1 MVNSQKR
8 LAENIEAALKQAEKL
23 AIDKKHKNIAIAHLF
38 NYLIEDQNG
47 FIYRFLKS
55 LNVPMKAMQAEINR
69 ELARIG
75 SDYGKNLNYGQQFS
89 KHLGDLL
96 QGAEDYQEKR
106 QANEIASQDL
116 LMALFDLKN
125 NELTHWLNNYVNRA
139 SAHKKL
145 ADYQER
151 RTVDRDDVSLSF
163 PALSKYAR
171 NLNASYRAGE
181 MDPIIGREK
190 ELADMV
196 LILSR
201 RPKNNPLLI
210 GEAGVG
216 KTALVEGL
224 VQRIEEDKLPSSLK
238 GTIVMALDIGALIA
252 GAKYRGD
259 FEERLKAVLDEVRS
273 SQGKIILFIDE
284 IHTIVGAGKTEG
296 AMDAGN
302 LLKPMLARGEIHCI
316 GATTHQE
323 YHQYFEK
330 DRALDRRF
338 QRILVD
344 QPTLVESQAILKGL
358 QAQHESYHQV
368 FIEDQAIEASV
379 TLSNRYMTDRYLP
392 DKAIDVLDIACAEVS
407 MTLKEAPV
415 SLLAAKERRYHLE
428 LTLAKTQTASDS
440 QADETDKLQQALSS
454 AQNEE
459 ASLEE
464 QWQAEKALLRDWQ
477 DYRQNLLQTRLDLRQ
492 AQKDFDSQAVKVLQE
507 EKIPQLEDKI
517 KRVQADYQTIL
528 DGSDGPLL
536 DPWVRKNDVAKV
548 IARQT
553 GIPVAQ
559 VAEHERE
566 KLMHL
571 ASRLHQRIVGQDPAV
586 QAVSQAVIRSRADV
600 QDPNRPIGSFL
611 FLGPTGVGKT
621 ELAKALA
628 DQLFNDEEKII
639 RLDMSEYMEKHSVAR
654 LVGAPPG
661 YVGYEEG
668 GQLTEAVRRQPYAV
682 ILLDEIEKAHRDVF
696 NLLLQILDD
705 GRLTD
710 NQGQVIDFKNTILIM
725 TSNLGSDILLADML
739 QHKNSEISLEA
750 RQAVSKKLQEHFR
763 PEFLNRIDD
772 TILFSALSKENMEAI
787 VEKLLDQLKVRLS
800 QQDII
805 LTYQEGLKDCLAD
818 SAYEPEFGARPLKR
832 FIRKHLETPLAERII
847 SGQIKAQDQVNLSYD
862 KDSEQVTFKVKEK

>member
-1 MVNSQKR
+1 MVNHKKR
-8 LAENIEAALKQAEKL
+8 LAENIEAALKEAENL
-23 AIDKKHKNIAIAHLF
+23 AIEKKHKNIAIAHVF
-38 NYLIEDQNG
+38 NYLIEDQDS
-47 FIYRFLKS
+47 FTYRFLKS

-69 ELARIG
+69 ELSRLG
-75 SDYGKNLNYGQQFS
+75 SDYGKNLNYGQQFT
-89 KHLGDLL
+89 KQVGDLF
-96 QGAEDYQEKR
+96 QGAENYREKR
-106 QANEIASQDL
+106 QANEITSQDL

-145 ADYQER
+145 AEYQEK
-151 RTVDRDDVSLSF
+151 RTIESDDMNLSF
-163 PALSKYAR
+163 PAISKYAR

-190 ELADMV
+190 ELAEMV

-201 RPKNNPLLI
+201 RTKNNPLLI

-224 VQRIEEDKLPSSLK
+224 VQHIEEAKLPSSLK

-259 FEERLKAVLDEVRS
+259 FEERLKAVLDEVKA

-338 QRILVD
+338 QRILVE
-344 QPTLVESQAILKGL
+344 QPTLFESQAILKGL
-358 QAQHESYHQV
+358 QAQYESYHHV

-379 TLSNRYMTDRYLP
+379 TLSDRYMTDRYLP

-407 MTLKEAPV
+407 MVLKEAPA
-415 SLLAAKERRYHLE
+415 SLLTARQDRYDLE
-428 LTLAKTQTASDS
+428 LTLANSHLTSSGQDDEVNQVKEDLARAQEKETALND
-440 QADETDKLQQALSS
+440 
-454 AQNEE
+454 
-459 ASLEE
+459 
-464 QWQAEKALLRDWQ
+464 QWQAEKALLKNWQ
-477 DYRQNLLQTRLDLRQ
+477 DYRQKFFQAHLDLKQ
-492 AQKDFDSQAVKVLQE
+492 AQKSFDSRVVKVLE
-507 EKIPQLEDKI
+507 EESIPQLEEKI
-517 KRVQADYQTIL
+517 KKVKADYQAVL
-528 DGSDGPLL
+528 KDGDQALL

-559 VAEHERE
+559 VAEEERK

-628 DQLFNDEEKII
+628 DQLFNDEEKN
-639 RLDMSEYMEKHSVAR
+639 H
-654 LVGAPPG
+654 P
-661 YVGYEEG
+661 
-668 GQLTEAVRRQPYAV
+668 
-682 ILLDEIEKAHRDVF
+682 
-696 NLLLQILDD
+696 
-705 GRLTD
+705 
-710 NQGQVIDFKNTILIM
+710 
-725 TSNLGSDILLADML
+725 
-739 QHKNSEISLEA
+739 
-750 RQAVSKKLQEHFR
+750 FR
-763 PEFLNRIDD
+763 HE
-772 TILFSALSKENMEAI
+772 
-787 VEKLLDQLKVRLS
+787 
-800 QQDII
+800 
-805 LTYQEGLKDCLAD
+805 
-818 SAYEPEFGARPLKR
+818 
-832 FIRKHLETPLAERII
+832 
-847 SGQIKAQDQVNLSYD
+847 
-862 KDSEQVTFKVKEK
+862 

>member
-1 MVNSQKR
+1 MVNHKKR
-8 LAENIEAALKQAEKL
+8 LAENIEAALKEAENL
-23 AIDKKHKNIAIAHLF
+23 AIEKKHKNIAIAHVF
-38 NYLIEDQNG
+38 NYLIEDQDS
-47 FIYRFLKS
+47 FTYRFLKS

-69 ELARIG
+69 ELSRLG
-75 SDYGKNLNYGQQFS
+75 SDYGKNLNYGQQFT
-89 KHLGDLL
+89 KQVGDLF
-96 QGAEDYQEKR
+96 QGAENYREKR
-106 QANEIASQDL
+106 QANEITSQDL

-145 ADYQER
+145 AEYQEK
-151 RTVDRDDVSLSF
+151 RTIESDDMNLSF
-163 PALSKYAR
+163 PAISKYAR

-190 ELADMV
+190 ELAEMV

-201 RPKNNPLLI
+201 RTKNNPLLI

-224 VQRIEEDKLPSSLK
+224 VQHIEEAKLPSSLK

-259 FEERLKAVLDEVRS
+259 FEERLKAVLDEVKA

-338 QRILVD
+338 QRILVE
-344 QPTLVESQAILKGL
+344 QPTLFESQAILKGL
-358 QAQHESYHQV
+358 QAQYESYHHV

-379 TLSNRYMTDRYLP
+379 TLSDRYMTDRYLP

-407 MTLKEAPV
+407 MVLKEAPA
-415 SLLAAKERRYHLE
+415 SLLTARQDRYDLE
-428 LTLAKTQTASDS
+428 LTLANSHLTSSGQDEEVNQVKEDLARAQEKETALND
-440 QADETDKLQQALSS
+440 
-454 AQNEE
+454 
-459 ASLEE
+459 
-464 QWQAEKALLRDWQ
+464 QWQAEKALLKNWQ
-477 DYRQNLLQTRLDLRQ
+477 DYRQKFFQAHLDLKQ
-492 AQKDFDSQAVKVLQE
+492 AQKSFDSRVVKVLE
-507 EKIPQLEDKI
+507 EESIPQLEEKI
-517 KRVQADYQTIL
+517 KKVKADYQAVL
-528 DGSDGPLL
+528 KDGDQALL

-559 VAEHERE
+559 VAEEERK

-739 QHKNSEISLEA
+739 QHKNSEISHEA
-750 RQAVSKKLQEHFR
+750 RQAVTKKLQEHFR

-772 TILFSALSKENMEAI
+772 TILFSALSKEDMEAI

-800 QQDII
+800 QQDIFI
-805 LTYQEGLKDCLAD
+805 SYQEGLKDCLAE
-818 SAYEPEFGARPLKR
+818 SAYQPEYGARPLKR

-847 SGQIKAQDQVNLSYD
+847 SGQIQAQDQVTLSYD
-862 KDSEQVTFKVKEK
+862 KDSEQVIFKVK

>member
-1 MVNSQKR
+1 MVNSKKR
-8 LAENIEAALKQAEKL
+8 LAENIEAALKQAENL
-23 AIDKKHKNIAIAHLF
+23 AIEKKHKNIAIAHVF

-69 ELARIG
+69 ELSRIG
-75 SDYGKNLNYGQQFS
+75 SNYGKNLNYGQHFS
-89 KHLGDLL
+89 KQLGDLL

-116 LMALFDLKN
+116 LMALFDQKN

-145 ADYQER
+145 ADYQEKR
-151 RTVDRDDVSLSF
+151 MVDKDDVSLSF

-201 RPKNNPLLI
+201 RSKNNPLLI

-224 VQRIEEDKLPSSLK
+224 VQHIEKDKLPSSLK
-238 GTIVMALDIGALIA
+238 DTIVMALDIGALIA

-338 QRILVD
+338 QRILID

-358 QAQHESYHQV
+358 QAQHESYHHV

-379 TLSNRYMTDRYLP
+379 ALSDRYMTDRYLP

-407 MTLKEAPV
+407 MALKKVPD
-415 SLLAAKERRYHLE
+415 SLLAAREERYHME
-428 LTLAKTQTASDS
+428 LTLANAQTASDG
-440 QADETDKLQQALSS
+440 QADEKDKLQQALSS

-459 ASLEE
+459 ASLEK
-464 QWQAEKALLRDWQ
+464 QWQVEKNLLKDWQ
-477 DYRQNLLQTRLDLRQ
+477 DYRQNLLQARLDLAQ
-492 AQKDFDSQAVKVLQE
+492 AQKDFNSQAVKILQE
-507 EKIPQLEDKI
+507 ESIPQHEDKI
-517 KRVQADYQTIL
+517 RQVQADYQAIL

-750 RQAVSKKLQEHFR
+750 RQAVTKKLQEHFR

-772 TILFSALSKENMEAI
+772 TILFSALSKEDMEAI

-800 QQDII
+800 QQDIF
-805 LTYQEGLKDCLAD
+805 LTYQEDLKDCLAD

-862 KDSEQVTFKVKEK
+862 TDSEQVIFKVKDN

>member
-1 MVNSQKR
+1 MVNHKKR
-8 LAENIEAALKQAEKL
+8 LAENIEAALKEAENL
-23 AIDKKHKNIAIAHLF
+23 AIEKKHKNIAIAHVF
-38 NYLIEDQNG
+38 NYLIEDQDS
-47 FIYRFLKS
+47 FTYRFLKS

-69 ELARIG
+69 ELSRLG
-75 SDYGKNLNYGQQFS
+75 SDYGKNLNYGQQFT
-89 KHLGDLL
+89 KQVGDLF
-96 QGAEDYQEKR
+96 QGAENYREKR
-106 QANEIASQDL
+106 QANEITSQDL

-145 ADYQER
+145 AEYQEK
-151 RTVDRDDVSLSF
+151 RTIESDDMNLSF
-163 PALSKYAR
+163 PAISKYAR

-190 ELADMV
+190 ELAEMV

-201 RPKNNPLLI
+201 RTKNNPLLI

-224 VQRIEEDKLPSSLK
+224 VQHIEEAKLPSSLK

-259 FEERLKAVLDEVRS
+259 FEERLKAVLDEVKA

-338 QRILVD
+338 QRILVE
-344 QPTLVESQAILKGL
+344 QPTLFESQAILKGL
-358 QAQHESYHQV
+358 QAQYESYHHV

-379 TLSNRYMTDRYLP
+379 TLSDRYMTDRYLP

-407 MTLKEAPV
+407 MVLKEAPA
-415 SLLAAKERRYHLE
+415 SLLTARQDRYDLE
-428 LTLAKTQTASDS
+428 LTLANSHLTSSGQDDEVNQVKEDLARAQEKETALND
-440 QADETDKLQQALSS
+440 
-454 AQNEE
+454 
-459 ASLEE
+459 
-464 QWQAEKALLRDWQ
+464 QWQAEKALLKNWQ
-477 DYRQNLLQTRLDLRQ
+477 DYRQKFFQAHLDLKQ
-492 AQKDFDSQAVKVLQE
+492 AQKSFDSRVVKVLE
-507 EKIPQLEDKI
+507 EESIPQLEEKI
-517 KRVQADYQTIL
+517 KKVKADYQAVL
-528 DGSDGPLL
+528 KDGDQALL
-536 DPWVRKNDVAKV
+536 DHWVRKNDVAKV

-559 VAEHERE
+559 VAEEERK

-739 QHKNSEISLEA
+739 QHKNSEISHEA
-750 RQAVSKKLQEHFR
+750 RQAVTKKLQEHFR

-772 TILFSALSKENMEAI
+772 TILFSALSKEDMEAI

-800 QQDII
+800 QQDIFI
-805 LTYQEGLKDCLAD
+805 SYQEGLKDCLAE
-818 SAYEPEFGARPLKR
+818 SAYQPEYGARPLKR

-847 SGQIKAQDQVNLSYD
+847 SGQIQAQDQVTLSYD
-862 KDSEQVTFKVKEK
+862 KDSEQVIFKVK

>member
-1 MVNSQKR
+1 MVNHKKR
-8 LAENIEAALKQAEKL
+8 LAENIEAALKEAENL
-23 AIDKKHKNIAIAHLF
+23 AIEKKHKNIAIAHVF
-38 NYLIEDQNG
+38 NYLIEDQDS
-47 FIYRFLKS
+47 FTYRFLKS

-69 ELARIG
+69 ELSRLG
-75 SDYGKNLNYGQQFS
+75 SDYGKNLNYGQQFT
-89 KHLGDLL
+89 KQVGDLF
-96 QGAEDYQEKR
+96 QGAENYREKR
-106 QANEIASQDL
+106 QANEITSQDL

-145 ADYQER
+145 AEYQEK
-151 RTVDRDDVSLSF
+151 RTIESDDMNLSF
-163 PALSKYAR
+163 PAISKYAR

-190 ELADMV
+190 ELAEMV

-201 RPKNNPLLI
+201 RTKNNPLLI

-224 VQRIEEDKLPSSLK
+224 VQHIEEAKLPSSLK

-259 FEERLKAVLDEVRS
+259 FEERLKAVLDEVKA

-338 QRILVD
+338 QRILVE
-344 QPTLVESQAILKGL
+344 QPTLFESQAILKGL
-358 QAQHESYHQV
+358 QAQYESYHHV

-379 TLSNRYMTDRYLP
+379 TLSDRYMTDRYLP

-407 MTLKEAPV
+407 MVLKEAPA
-415 SLLAAKERRYHLE
+415 SLLTARQDRYDLE
-428 LTLAKTQTASDS
+428 LTLANSHLTSSGQDDEVNQVKEDLARAQEKETALND
-440 QADETDKLQQALSS
+440 
-454 AQNEE
+454 
-459 ASLEE
+459 
-464 QWQAEKALLRDWQ
+464 QWQAEKALLKNWQ
-477 DYRQNLLQTRLDLRQ
+477 DYRQKFFQAHLDLKQ
-492 AQKDFDSQAVKVLQE
+492 AQKSFDSRVVKVLE
-507 EKIPQLEDKI
+507 EESIPQLEEKI
-517 KRVQADYQTIL
+517 KKVKADYQAVL
-528 DGSDGPLL
+528 KDGDQALL

-559 VAEHERE
+559 VAEEERK

-739 QHKNSEISLEA
+739 QHKNSEISHEA
-750 RQAVSKKLQEHFR
+750 RQAVTKKLQEHFR

-772 TILFSALSKENMEAI
+772 TILFSALSKEDMEAI

-800 QQDII
+800 QQDIFI
-805 LTYQEGLKDCLAD
+805 SYQEGLKDCLAE
-818 SAYEPEFGARPLKR
+818 SAYQPEYGARPLKR

-847 SGQIKAQDQVNLSYD
+847 SGQIQAQDQVTLSYD
-862 KDSEQVTFKVKEK
+862 KDSEQVIFKVK

>member
-1 MVNSQKR
+1 MVNHKKR
-8 LAENIEAALKQAEKL
+8 LAENIEAALKEAENL
-23 AIDKKHKNIAIAHLF
+23 AIEKKHKNIAIAHVF
-38 NYLIEDQNG
+38 NYLIEDQDS
-47 FIYRFLKS
+47 FTYRFLKS

-69 ELARIG
+69 ELSRLG
-75 SDYGKNLNYGQQFS
+75 SDYGKNLNYGQQFT
-89 KHLGDLL
+89 KQVGDLF
-96 QGAEDYQEKR
+96 QGAENYREKR
-106 QANEIASQDL
+106 QANEITSQDL

-145 ADYQER
+145 AEYQEK
-151 RTVDRDDVSLSF
+151 RTIESDDMNLSF
-163 PALSKYAR
+163 PAISKYAR

-190 ELADMV
+190 ELAEMV

-201 RPKNNPLLI
+201 RTKNNPLLI

-224 VQRIEEDKLPSSLK
+224 VQHIEEAKLPSSLK

-259 FEERLKAVLDEVRS
+259 FEERLKAVLDEVKA

-338 QRILVD
+338 QRILVE
-344 QPTLVESQAILKGL
+344 QPTLFESQAILKGL
-358 QAQHESYHQV
+358 QAQYESYHHV

-379 TLSNRYMTDRYLP
+379 TLSDRYMTDRYLP

-407 MTLKEAPV
+407 MVLKEAPA
-415 SLLAAKERRYHLE
+415 SLLTARQDRYDLE
-428 LTLAKTQTASDS
+428 LTLANSHLTSSGQDDEVNQVKEDLARAQEKETALND
-440 QADETDKLQQALSS
+440 
-454 AQNEE
+454 
-459 ASLEE
+459 
-464 QWQAEKALLRDWQ
+464 QWQAEKALLKNWQ
-477 DYRQNLLQTRLDLRQ
+477 DYRQKFFQAHLDLKQ
-492 AQKDFDSQAVKVLQE
+492 AQKSFDSRVVKVLE
-507 EKIPQLEDKI
+507 EESIPQLEEKI
-517 KRVQADYQTIL
+517 KKVKADYQAVL
-528 DGSDGPLL
+528 KDGDQALL

-559 VAEHERE
+559 VAEEERK

-628 DQLFNDEEKII
+628 DQLFNDEEKNI

-739 QHKNSEISLEA
+739 QHKNSEISHEA
-750 RQAVSKKLQEHFR
+750 RQAVTKKLQEHFR

-772 TILFSALSKENMEAI
+772 TILFSALSKEDMEAI

-800 QQDII
+800 QQDIFI
-805 LTYQEGLKDCLAD
+805 SYQEGLKDCLAE
-818 SAYEPEFGARPLKR
+818 SAYQPEYGARPLKR

-847 SGQIKAQDQVNLSYD
+847 SGQIQAQDQVTLSYD
-862 KDSEQVTFKVKEK
+862 KDSEQVIFKVK

>member
-1 MVNSQKR
+1 MVNHKKR
-8 LAENIEAALKQAEKL
+8 LAENIEAALKEAENL
-23 AIDKKHKNIAIAHLF
+23 AIEKKHKNIAIAHVF
-38 NYLIEDQNG
+38 NYLIEDQDS
-47 FIYRFLKS
+47 FTYRFLKS

-69 ELARIG
+69 ELSRLG
-75 SDYGKNLNYGQQFS
+75 SDYGKNLNYGQQFT
-89 KHLGDLL
+89 KQVGDLF
-96 QGAEDYQEKR
+96 QGAENYREKR
-106 QANEIASQDL
+106 QANEITSQDL

-145 ADYQER
+145 AEYQEK
-151 RTVDRDDVSLSF
+151 RTIESDDMNLSF
-163 PALSKYAR
+163 PAISKYAR

-190 ELADMV
+190 ELAEMV

-201 RPKNNPLLI
+201 RTKNNPLLI

-224 VQRIEEDKLPSSLK
+224 VQHIEEAKLPSSLK

-259 FEERLKAVLDEVRS
+259 FEERLNAVLDEVKA

-338 QRILVD
+338 QRILVE
-344 QPTLVESQAILKGL
+344 QPTLFESQAILKGL
-358 QAQHESYHQV
+358 QAQYESYHHV

-379 TLSNRYMTDRYLP
+379 TLSDRYMTDRYLP

-407 MTLKEAPV
+407 MVLKEAPA
-415 SLLAAKERRYHLE
+415 SLLTARQDRYDLE
-428 LTLAKTQTASDS
+428 LTLANSHLTSSGQDDEVNQVKEDLARAQEKETALND
-440 QADETDKLQQALSS
+440 
-454 AQNEE
+454 
-459 ASLEE
+459 
-464 QWQAEKALLRDWQ
+464 QWQAEKALLKNWQ
-477 DYRQNLLQTRLDLRQ
+477 DYRQKFFQAHLDLKQ
-492 AQKDFDSQAVKVLQE
+492 AQKSFDSRVVKVLE
-507 EKIPQLEDKI
+507 EESIPQLEEKI
-517 KRVQADYQTIL
+517 KKVKADYQAVL
-528 DGSDGPLL
+528 KDGDQALL

-559 VAEHERE
+559 VAEEERK

-739 QHKNSEISLEA
+739 QHKNSEISHEA
-750 RQAVSKKLQEHFR
+750 RQAVTKKLQEHFR

-772 TILFSALSKENMEAI
+772 TILFSALSKEDMEAI

-800 QQDII
+800 QQDIFI
-805 LTYQEGLKDCLAD
+805 SYQEGLKDCLAE
-818 SAYEPEFGARPLKR
+818 SAYQPEYGARPLKR

-847 SGQIKAQDQVNLSYD
+847 SGQIQAQDQVTLSYD
-862 KDSEQVTFKVKEK
+862 KDSEQVIFKVK

>member
-201 RPKNNPLLI
+201 RSKNNPLLI

-428 LTLAKTQTASDS
+428 LTLAKTQIASDS

-464 QWQAEKALLRDWQ
+464 QWQAEKALLKDWQ